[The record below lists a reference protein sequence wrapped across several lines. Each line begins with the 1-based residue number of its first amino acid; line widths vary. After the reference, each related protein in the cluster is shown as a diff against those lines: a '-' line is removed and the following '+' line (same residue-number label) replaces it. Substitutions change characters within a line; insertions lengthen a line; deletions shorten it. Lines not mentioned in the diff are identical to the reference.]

1 MPDSLAGILIAIAV
15 VLPGFVIAELST
27 VGRPAA
33 KRSDL
38 EIVLRALFYAFLLHL
53 CAGQYTRWLV
63 ERVDSLNGW
72 KDHLCAISVYAFLIL
87 VLVPV
92 VVGVSLN
99 AYFRTVERRPKPPG
113 RFYEFLG
120 ARDSGCA
127 ADLLFTRLY
136 KGAWLI
142 VQLVDGSYV
151 GGRFGERSMAGQS
164 PDEHDLYIDEMWEVD
179 STTGPDPILTGALS
193 PQRGIYLPAVQ
204 IRSVRVESPSG

>member
-1 MPDSLAGILIAIAV
+1 MPSSLAGVLIAIAA

-38 EIVLRALFYAFLLHL
+38 EIVLRALFYALLLHL
-53 CAGQYTRWLV
+53 CAGEYTRWLV
-63 ERVDSLNGW
+63 ERVGSLDGW
-72 KDHLCAISVYAFLIL
+72 KDHLGAISIYTLLIL
-87 VLVPV
+87 VITPILI
-92 VVGVSLN
+92 GVMLN
-99 AYFRTVERRPKPPG
+99 VYFRAVERRPNSPG

-136 KGAWLI
+136 RGAWLI
-142 VQLVDGSYV
+142 VEMIDGSYV
-151 GGRFGERSMAGQS
+151 GGRFGEGSMAGQS

-179 STTGPDPILTGALS
+179 PTSGPDPVLTGALS
-193 PQRGIYLPAVQ
+193 PRRGIYLPAAQ
-204 IRSVRVESPSG
+204 IRSIRVENPSD